1 MPRSKMQ
8 VRLSNVGQVDNH
20 AASLP
25 DKIEI
30 RSKVLEAVGGRVLDC
45 FAGEGTMHAA
55 VWSRAPGGYEGC
67 DVRYMPGDRL
77 AFVGDC
83 RRVLRNI
90 DLSPFSIF
98 DLDSYGS
105 PWEPVIIIAAR
116 RKVAP
121 GERIGIVLT
130 EGSGLKLKFGALPG
144 ALATLSGASA
154 KLPGS
159 SRAGKELAARA
170 IAAMA
175 RRMHCRIEKIWRAE
189 RAQGSAML
197 YFGVVLV
204 GISDAAAPVSDCDSR
219 PEGKAAGLPS
229 RSGRRQAAGKAR
241 SSAPCS
247 PASPSSSSSAGS

>member
-1 MPRSKMQ
+1 MKSKMQ
-8 VRLSNVGQVDNH
+8 ARLSNVGQVDNH
-20 AASLP
+20 ELSLK
-25 DKIEI
+25 DKIEL
-30 RSKVLEAVGGRVLDC
+30 RRLVLEAVGGRVFDC
-45 FAGEGTMHAA
+45 FAGEGSMHAA

-67 DVRYMPGDRL
+67 DLRYFPTERL

-90 DLSPFSIF
+90 DLAPFSIF

-105 PWEPVIIIAAR
+105 PWEPAIIIAAR

-121 GERIGIVLT
+121 GERIGFVIT

-144 ALATLSGASA
+144 ALSSLSGAPA

-159 SRAGKELAARA
+159 SRAGKELAGRA
-170 IAAMA
+170 ILALAK
-175 RRMHCRIEKIWRAE
+175 RMKCRIEKIWRAE

-204 GISDAAAPVSDCDSR
+204 GNS
-219 PEGKAAGLPS
+219 
-229 RSGRRQAAGKAR
+229 
-241 SSAPCS
+241 
-247 PASPSSSSSAGS
+247 